1 MFPPNRVASL
11 ASLAVAFLATLAASE
26 RQPSTTT
33 AEADVVVIGGGA
45 AGVYGAIGLLDRGL
59 NVLVV
64 EKQADLGGHADTYTN
79 PNTGQ
84 SVNAGVQV
92 FHNSTIVKEYA
103 ARLGVPMVTP
113 TFGGASLSVDFTTGN
128 AVAYPGADPA
138 LMEELARYIDIF
150 NTTYPYLNDGFFLPE
165 PVPEDLVLPF
175 GEFAR
180 KHQIESVV
188 FLFNQYTQG
197 WDIATVPALYALVVV
212 NVELATNIQTGSFL
226 TLHDTNDLYR
236 SAAAILG
243 ERVLYNATIASLI
256 RGDDGV
262 TVEVRQKCRTT
273 TVRAKRLLMTG
284 PPVLDNLH
292 GWDLVQEEKDL
303 FAKFHGYGYFAGAIS
318 NLDLPDNTSFV
329 NVAVDAPFHTP
340 QLPAVFGISDTPL
353 PQKTRLVYYGTQP
366 DIDHDAA
373 AAMCIKDIDKLVR
386 QRGYGDA
393 KTKLLAWYPHGPFNI
408 GVSPDD
414 IRQGFYKRLY
424 ALQGE
429 RNTYWSGATW
439 QAQDSAQVWAYTKT
453 LIEPLARSS

>member
-1 MFPPNRVASL
+1 MFPPEPIC
-11 ASLAVAFLATLAASE
+11 FFC
-26 RQPSTTT
+26 

-45 AGVYGAIGLLDRGL
+45 AGVYAAIGLLDRGV

-64 EKQADLGGHADTYTN
+64 EKQADLGGHADTYTD
-79 PNTGQ
+79 PITGQ

-103 ARLGVPMVTP
+103 ARLGVPMVPP

-128 AVAYPGADPA
+128 TVSYPGANPA
-138 LMEELARYIDIF
+138 LMDELARYIDIF
-150 NTTYPYLNDGFFLPE
+150 NTNYPYLNDGFFLPE

-175 GEFAR
+175 G
-180 KHQIESVV
+180 
-188 FLFNQYTQG
+188 
-197 WDIATVPALYALVVV
+197 D
-212 NVELATNIQTGSFL
+212 IQTGSFL

-243 ERVLYNATIASLI
+243 KRVLYNATVASLI
-256 RGDDGV
+256 RDNDGV

-318 NLDLPDNTSFV
+318 NPDLPDNTSFV
-329 NVAVDAPFHTP
+329 NVAEDAPFHTP
-340 QLPAVFGISDTPL
+340 QLPAIFGINDTPL

-373 AAMCIKDIDKLVR
+373 AAMCIEDVDKLVR

-414 IRQGFYKRLY
+414 IRQGFYQRLY